1 MAFSKAVAFYWAHS
15 ELRQCLCLASRWVWG
30 YSQSPAAALCCVHQ
44 CLSCTCCS
52 LPRYG
57 LECLFRYY
65 SYGLEKKFRPDI
77 FKDFQEETI
86 KDYEAGRCLLWLSWD
101 WQ

>member
-1 MAFSKAVAFYWAHS
+1 M
-15 ELRQCLCLASRWVWG
+15 
-30 YSQSPAAALCCVHQ
+30 
-44 CLSCTCCS
+44 CCS
-52 LPRYG
+52 IPRYG

-86 KDYEAGRCLLWLSWD
+86 KDYEAGRCLLWLPWD
-101 WQ
+101 WSDVTQLHGAAEPLLIILRKPSSAVH

>member
-1 MAFSKAVAFYWAHS
+1 MQ
-15 ELRQCLCLASRWVWG
+15 R
-30 YSQSPAAALCCVHQ
+30 
-44 CLSCTCCS
+44 CLSTTCRS

-86 KDYEAGRCLLWLSWD
+86 KDYEAGRYLLWPLLGLAAVYPSSVLHGCPWAPSCD
-101 WQ
+101 FGEKPHNTVH

>member
-1 MAFSKAVAFYWAHS
+1 MYEEFRQLVVEDGKEGYRWGQRKPVRCYSVFGSLSWPLAHCVP
-15 ELRQCLCLASRWVWG
+15 LCLC
-30 YSQSPAAALCCVHQ
+30 C
-44 CLSCTCCS
+44 
-52 LPRYG
+52 RYG

-86 KDYEAGRCLLWLSWD
+86 KDYEAGK
-101 WQ
+101 

>member
-1 MAFSKAVAFYWAHS
+1 MGGASTCEVLVLVQFS
-15 ELRQCLCLASRWVWG
+15 LLAS
-30 YSQSPAAALCCVHQ
+30 
-44 CLSCTCCS
+44 CS
-52 LPRYG
+52 LCSGASCCRYG

-86 KDYEAGRCLLWLSWD
+86 KDYEAGKRSGERNVALGSKIVARRRT
-101 WQ
+101 QV

>member
-1 MAFSKAVAFYWAHS
+1 MAFSKGLAFYNAHS
-15 ELRQCLCLASRWVWG
+15 KFRQCLCLARRWVWG
-30 YSQSPAAALCCVHQ
+30 RPQSPAAALCCVHQ
-44 CLSCTCCS
+44 CLSRTCCS
-52 LPRYG
+52 FPRYG

-86 KDYEAGRCLLWLSWD
+86 KDYEAGRCLLWLL
-101 WQ
+101 

>member
-1 MAFSKAVAFYWAHS
+1 M
-15 ELRQCLCLASRWVWG
+15 
-30 YSQSPAAALCCVHQ
+30 HQ
-44 CLSCTCCS
+44 CLSTTYS
-52 LPRYG
+52 SVSRYG

-86 KDYEAGRCLLWLSWD
+86 KDYEAGKCLLCLHLSLAVMLPG
-101 WQ
+101 